1 VTDLRTER
9 IRAEVAARLA
19 DQLRDD
25 QADGRLALAEQD
37 RVALGHE
44 LIAEALQEEAEAAIS
59 NGRPV
64 LSSEEEDALARAV
77 FDALFGMAGF
87 QPLLDDPEIENIN
100 ANGAD
105 NVWVRYADGRNER
118 VDPVAP
124 SEAALVDL
132 IRTVAAR
139 LGVSERRFDLGVP
152 RLSLQLPDGSRLF
165 AVMAVTGRPC
175 VSIRRHRFLKVT
187 PDDLIGLGML
197 DVALRECLRAAV
209 LAKKNLIICGGT
221 GIGKT
226 TMLRGLAADIPPGER
241 LITIEDSLELGLDR
255 DPEIHPDVVAMQAR
269 EPNVEGEGEVTQ
281 AELVRWALRMSPD
294 RVIVGEIRGPEVV
307 PMCNAMSQGNDGSM
321 ATLHASSSRGAF
333 TKLAT
338 YAIQGPE
345 RLPLEATNLLVGS
358 ALDFVVHL
366 ALDAQGRRVVSSVR
380 EVIDADG
387 QQVVSNEV
395 FRPDADGRA
404 VSGVPFRTETLDDLV
419 GAGFDPELL
428 ERPGGWWE

>member
-1 VTDLRTER
+1 VTDELIER
-9 IRAEVAARLA
+9 IRSQVAAGLA
-19 DQLRDD
+19 ARSRQD
-25 QADGRLALAEQD
+25 QAEGRLPLVEHD
-37 RVALGHE
+37 RVALGHD
-44 LIAEALQEEAEAAIS
+44 LIAEALQEEAEAALAD
-59 NGRPV
+59 GRPV
-64 LSSEEEDALARAV
+64 LSSDEEDAIARAV

-87 QPLLDDPEIENIN
+87 QRLLDDPEIENIN

-105 NVWVRYADGRNER
+105 NVWVRYADGRSEP
-118 VDPVAP
+118 VDPVA
-124 SEAALVDL
+124 SSDAALVDL
-132 IRTVAAR
+132 LRTLAAR
-139 LGVSERRFDLGVP
+139 IGVGERRFDLGAP

-165 AVMAVTGRPC
+165 AIMAVTGRPC

-187 PDDLIGLGML
+187 PDDLVGLGTL
-197 DVALRECLRAAV
+197 DVALREFLRAAV
-209 LAKKNLIICGGT
+209 RGRKNVIICGGT

-226 TMLRGLAADIPPGER
+226 TMLRALAADIPPEER
-241 LITIEDSLELGLDR
+241 LVTIEDSLELGLDR
-255 DPEIHPDVVAMQAR
+255 DRDLHPDVVAMQAR

-338 YAIQGPE
+338 YAIQAPE
-345 RLPLEATNLLVGS
+345 RLPLEATNLLVAN

-366 ALDAQGRRVVSSVR
+366 ALDSRGRRVVSSVR
-380 EVIDADG
+380 EVVDADG

-395 FRPDADGRA
+395 FRPSADGRA
-404 VSGVPFRTETLDDLV
+404 VPGVPLRAETLDRLLA
-419 GAGFDPELL
+419 AGFDTAVMDRPE
-428 ERPGGWWE
+428 GWWE

>member
-1 VTDLRTER
+1 VTDELNER
-9 IRAEVAARLA
+9 IRSQVAAGLA
-19 DQLRDD
+19 ARSRQD
-25 QADGRLALAEQD
+25 QAEGRLPLAEQD
-37 RVALGHE
+37 RVALGHD
-44 LIAEALQEEAEAAIS
+44 LIAEALQEEAEAALAD
-59 NGRPV
+59 GRSV
-64 LSSEEEDALARAV
+64 LSSEEEDAIARAV

-87 QPLLDDPEIENIN
+87 QRLLDDPEIENIN

-105 NVWVRYADGRNER
+105 NVWVRYADGRSEP
-118 VDPVAP
+118 VDPVA
-124 SEAALVDL
+124 SSDAALVDL
-132 IRTVAAR
+132 LRTLAAR
-139 LGVSERRFDLGVP
+139 IGVGERRFDLGAP

-165 AVMAVTGRPC
+165 AVMAVTGRPS

-187 PDDLIGLGML
+187 SDDLVGLGTI
-197 DVALRECLRAAV
+197 DVVLREFLRAAV
-209 LAKKNLIICGGT
+209 RGRKNVIICGGT

-226 TMLRGLAADIPPGER
+226 TMLRALAADIPPEER

-255 DPEIHPDVVAMQAR
+255 DRELHPDVVAMQAR

-294 RVIVGEIRGPEVV
+294 RVIVGEIRGSEVV

-338 YAIQGPE
+338 YAIQAPE
-345 RLPLEATNLLVGS
+345 RLPLEATNLLVAN

-366 ALDAQGRRVVSSVR
+366 ALDSRGRRVVSSIR

-395 FRPDADGRA
+395 FRPSADGRA
-404 VSGVPFRTETLDDLV
+404 VPGVPLRAETLDRLV
-419 GAGFDPELL
+419 AAGFDTAVMDRPE
-428 ERPGGWWE
+428 GWWE